1 MKKMTASFAAA
12 VFCLGI
18 TGTATAANYSFSFT
32 GAPLTITEGDWV
44 YADIMDA
51 TGDLG
56 SITDVNVFVDISHTW
71 MADLDIYIAHQ
82 EDGSSDWKYVQLYNQ
97 DGDSRNDMTE
107 VLFDDQAALY
117 INDYFPPYV
126 IDNGLPYN
134 PFKPTANG
142 PDGDGD
148 SNMLSFFNGDLA
160 AGIWSLAMFDNST
173 GDIGT
178 LNEFRVDIETDA
190 VPLPGA
196 FFLLAPGLGALAA
209 MRRSR
214 KN

>member
-12 VFCLGI
+12 VLSLGI
-18 TGTATAANYSFSFT
+18 AGTAAAADYSFSFT
-32 GAPLTITEGDWV
+32 GAPLAITEGDWV
-44 YADIMDA
+44 FADIMDA

-56 SITDVNVFVDISHTW
+56 SVTDVNVFVDISHTW
-71 MADLDIYIAHQ
+71 MADLDIYLTHQ
-82 EDGSSDWKYVQLYNQ
+82 EEGSSDWKYVQLYNQ
-97 DGDSRNDMTE
+97 DGDFRNDMTE
-107 VLFDDQAALY
+107 VYFDDQAVLY
-117 INDYFPPYV
+117 INDSFPPYGP
-126 IDNGLPYN
+126 DS
-134 PFKPTANG
+134 FKPTANG
-142 PDGDGD
+142 PDADGD

-160 AGIWSLAMFDNST
+160 AGIWSLALFDNSS

-178 LNEFRVDIETDA
+178 LNELRVDIKTDA

-209 MRRSR
+209 IRRSR